1 MKPHYKIG
9 DESVKET
16 LTWENYWTLRYF
28 SPVSTMLAINSIVA
42 NALLFSSLLL
52 VIGVPVFYMTQT
64 NPEDNR
70 NPNIK
75 KIEILAGVWFHLVLL
90 QALVGEYITD
100 QMSVWLKFT
109 E

>member
-1 MKPHYKIG
+1 MGELLNIEK
-9 DESVKET
+9 
-16 LTWENYWTLRYF
+16 F
-28 SPVSTMLAINSIVA
+28 SAASTMLAINSIVA

-90 QALVGEYITD
+90 QALVGEYITH
-100 QMSVWLKFT
+100 QMSVWTNDGLISSVYMV
-109 E
+109 

>member
-1 MKPHYKIG
+1 MKPRYKY
-9 DESVKET
+9 EEEYVKKT
-16 LTWENYWTLRYF
+16 LTWDNYWILRNF
-28 SPVSTMLAINSIVA
+28 SAASTMLAINSIVA

-90 QALVGEYITD
+90 QALVGEYITH
-100 QMSVWLKFT
+100 QMSV
-109 E
+109 

>member
-1 MKPHYKIG
+1 MKPRYKYEE
-9 DESVKET
+9 ESFKET
-16 LTWENYWTLRYF
+16 LTWENYWILRNF
-28 SPVSTMLAINSIVA
+28 SAASTMLAINSIVA

-90 QALVGEYITD
+90 QALVGEYITH
-100 QMSVWLKFT
+100 QMSV
-109 E
+109 

>member
-1 MKPHYKIG
+1 MKPRYKC
-9 DESVKET
+9 EEEYLKKTV
-16 LTWENYWTLRYF
+16 TWDNYWIREL
-28 SPVSTMLAINSIVA
+28 SASSTMLAINSIVA

-90 QALVGEYITD
+90 QALVGEYITH
-100 QMSVWLKFT
+100 QMSV
-109 E
+109 

>member
-1 MKPHYKIG
+1 MKRNTSKNHLHGTIINIEK
-9 DESVKET
+9 
-16 LTWENYWTLRYF
+16 F
-28 SPVSTMLAINSIVA
+28 STAPTMLAINSIVA

-90 QALVGEYITD
+90 QALVGEYITH
-100 QMSVWLKFT
+100 QMSV
-109 E
+109 

>member
-1 MKPHYKIG
+1 MKRNTLK
-9 DESVKET
+9 KT
-16 LTWENYWTLRYF
+16 LTWENYRILRNFSATL
-28 SPVSTMLAINSIVA
+28 TMLAINSIVA

-90 QALVGEYITD
+90 QALVGEYITH
-100 QMSVWLKFT
+100 QMSV
-109 E
+109 